1 MRAWLADPQRYKPG
15 ALMPR
20 VLLSPAD
27 LDAVVVY
34 LGSLK

>member
-20 VLLSPAD
+20 VALGDAD
-27 LDAVVVY
+27 LDALTAY
-34 LGSLK
+34 LESLK